1 MRRYGGYTMD
11 LLRKF
16 IINRFL
22 YLILLIILCAGIFP
36 FMILYPLTMRL
47 GIILGRAK
55 LASKIDNAWNV
66 IGKPYDALV
75 KLVD

>member
-1 MRRYGGYTMD
+1 MRRYGCNTMD
-11 LLRKF
+11 RIRKF

-22 YLILLIILCAGIFP
+22 YIILLIILCVGIFP
-36 FMILYPLTMRL
+36 FMILYPLTIRIGM
-47 GIILGRAK
+47 ILGRAK
-55 LASKIDNAWNV
+55 LASKIDDAWNV